1 MGKIKIIVCCHKDD
15 IRVSSDV
22 YIPLHVGKALSNIN
36 LDIKCDNTGDN
47 ISHKNGSFCELTG
60 LYWAWKNVDDADY
73 IGLCHYRRYF
83 DFQHI
88 GRKGFPFTT
97 LASDTLFNTDF
108 SVSKEIMD
116 SLENGYVILPKE
128 WNLRYSVY
136 LEYCE
141 HHYSRDFRILGDV
154 IKEFSPKYYYD
165 AILNTMIKSNHL
177 MPFNMFIMSKDQL
190 DNYCNWLFPI
200 LFEVERR
207 IDITNY
213 DDIQKRIFGYM
224 GERMLNIYVAAESLK
239 VKQIPILKF
248 SDEGELY
255 DMSLLKYKF
264 RCWANDFALKLTS
277 Y

>member
-1 MGKIKIIVCCHKDD
+1 MRKIKIIVCCHKDD

-22 YIPLHVGKALSNIN
+22 YIPLHVGKALSNVN
-36 LDIKCDNTGDN
+36 LDIVCDNTGDN

-60 LYWAWKNVDDADY
+60 LYWAWKNLDDADY

-97 LASDTLFNTDF
+97 FASDTFPNIDF
-108 SVSKEIMD
+108 TVTKDIMD
-116 SLENGYVILPKE
+116 NLDKGYVILPKE

-154 IKEFSPKYYYD
+154 IREFSPKYYYD
-165 AILNTMIKSNHL
+165 AICNTMIKSNHL
-177 MPFNMFIMSKDQL
+177 MPFNMFIMSKEQL
-190 DNYCNWLFPI
+190 DDYCNWLFPI
-200 LFEVERR
+200 LFEVERK

-213 DDIQKRIFGYM
+213 DDTQKRIFGYM
-224 GERMLNIYVAAESLK
+224 GERMLNIYVAAEGLK
-239 VKQIPILKF
+239 IKQIPIIKF
-248 SDEGELY
+248 SDESELY
-255 DMSLLKYKF
+255 NMSWLNYKL
-264 RCWANDFALKLTS
+264 RCWANDLALKLTN